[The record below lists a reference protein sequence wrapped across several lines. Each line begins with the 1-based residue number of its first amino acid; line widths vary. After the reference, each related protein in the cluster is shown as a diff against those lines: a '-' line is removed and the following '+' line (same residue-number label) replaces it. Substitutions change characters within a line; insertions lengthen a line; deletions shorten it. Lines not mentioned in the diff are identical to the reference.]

1 MGAGFVTT
9 GIACF
14 IAGLCAVGF
23 VSIWFST
30 AYRELSEKRRNLD
43 GLLEQFWLHQN
54 ASAQA
59 RDGPERKLAQKMLA
73 TNSGIFR
80 EAVGNYNHLLKKPLN
95 RIPALLLGF
104 HPADEAVMRKRIEQ
118 RGTPLLSTMVE
129 SKSPPDEEG

>member
-1 MGAGFVTT
+1 MTT

-43 GLLEQFWLHQN
+43 SLLEQLWLHQS
-54 ASAQA
+54 ASTQA
-59 RDGPERKLAQKMLA
+59 RDGPERELAQKMLA

-80 EAVGNYNHLLKKPLN
+80 EAVSNYNRLLKKPLN

-104 HPADEAVMRKRIEQ
+104 RRADDVVMRKGIEQ
-118 RGTPLLSTMVE
+118 FPSG
-129 SKSPPDEEG
+129 